1 MLQTGNFVRL
11 FRPLKT
17 KICQRINGIARIMTY
32 HLNILYD
39 IILLTVDCLLLSFSY
54 YVAFSDMIYIIFY
67 DICANQ
73 RI

>member
-1 MLQTGNFVRL
+1 
-11 FRPLKT
+11 
-17 KICQRINGIARIMTY
+17 MTY

-54 YVAFSDMIYIIFY
+54 YVAINYMIYIIFY